1 MKSAMR
7 FMTVSFVAIPR
18 PALNSL
24 DQHAGIDAANFLPR
38 FFVAGRLG
46 SSQAGDV
53 GVFAA

>member
-1 MKSAMR
+1 MR